1 MGTNL
6 FLPVSSKRWAVEI
19 FGLSS
24 TQQRVPA
31 NVLKKTKKGGRITRG
46 RTNSKLKESHNLISF
61 WIQYVAKVKQKIKV
75 LLLFTDFNVILNPQ
89 DLCDR

>member
-6 FLPVSSKRWAVEI
+6 FLPVSSKRWAAEI

-31 NVLKKTKKGGRITRG
+31 NVLKETKKGGRITGGRITRG

-61 WIQYVAKVKQKIKV
+61 WIQYVAKVKQNHHNSI
-75 LLLFTDFNVILNPQ
+75 
-89 DLCDR
+89 